1 MPLLEVSH
9 IDTYYGDSQILRG
22 VSLQV
27 QPGQCIAVLGRNGA
41 GKTTLLRSVIGFNRP
56 RRGHITF
63 KSIDVTNSRPY
74 EIARLGVG
82 LIPQGRRVFGSLSV
96 EETLRI
102 ALRERGPV
110 PWSVEGV
117 LLLFPRLKDRFRT
130 RAKNLS
136 GGEQQMLACGRALV
150 GNPDLIL
157 MDEPSEGLSPLLLRD
172 LGRLIRELKTRGV
185 TVMLVEQNCI
195 FALDLADHVYILS
208 RGRIVHDAGP
218 DELKRDEQV
227 RSRYLGV

>member
-1 MPLLEVSH
+1 MPLLEVSN
-9 IDTYYGDSQILRG
+9 IDTYYGDSQVLRG
-22 VSLQV
+22 ASLQAES
-27 QPGQCIAVLGRNGA
+27 GQCVAVLGRNGS
-41 GKTTLLRSVIGFNRP
+41 GKTTLLRSVMGFNRP
-56 RRGHITF
+56 RRGRITF
-63 KSIDVTNSRPY
+63 KSTDVTNSRPY

-102 ALRERGPV
+102 ALRKRGAV
-110 PWSVEGV
+110 PWSVEDV
-117 LLLFPRLKDRFRT
+117 LRFFPRLKDRFGS
-130 RAKNLS
+130 RAKTLS

-157 MDEPSEGLSPLLLRD
+157 MDEPSEGLSPLLLKE
-172 LGRLIRELKTRGV
+172 LVGLIGELKIRGASIV
-185 TVMLVEQNCI
+185 LVEQNCV
-195 FALDLADHVYILS
+195 FALALADHVYIMS
-208 RGRIVHDAGP
+208 RGRIVHEAEP